1 MNSGDINE
9 MLGRVLQ
16 NPEALSGIMK
26 LAQGLM
32 TGGGEGVAPRPQQST
47 QSAQSQSTPDASDTS
62 TSETQYMSEGDM
74 REAISKSDIPRLF
87 AHDENRTQ
95 LLAALKPYLGKGR
108 REKVDYILNILRL
121 MEFAGSTNLIPHQ

>member
-32 TGGGEGVAPRPQQST
+32 NGGGEGVAPRPQQST
-47 QSAQSQSTPDASDTS
+47 QSQSTTDASETS
-62 TSETQYMSEGDM
+62 ASETQYMSEGDM
-74 REAISKSDIPRLF
+74 REAISKSDLPRLF
-87 AHDENRTQ
+87 AHDENRTR
-95 LLAALKPYLGKGR
+95 LLSALKPYLGKGR

-121 MEFAGSTNLIPHQ
+121 MELAGSANLIPHQ